1 MTPRDLVTAAL
12 QLNEKVDAVQKRPQ
26 EFSTKPSDL
35 DSSSIFLLPSV
46 CESVSSF
53 KNEFDRIITEPRRST
68 AVVVDN
74 LIRENAL
81 KTSALF
87 DAGTGVQNPNDF
99 HFSELE
105 GFVAV
110 N

>member
-1 MTPRDLVTAAL
+1 VHFSREAT
-12 QLNEKVDAVQKRPQ
+12 QKN
-26 EFSTKPSDL
+26 SN
-35 DSSSIFLLPSV
+35 SV
-46 CESVSSF
+46 
-53 KNEFDRIITEPRRST
+53 
-68 AVVVDN
+68 VVVDN

-87 DAGTGVQNPNDF
+87 DAGTGVQNPKDF